1 MVCISETRLVTIHNV
16 QPRHANPLGT
26 LHGGVLMGWMAT
38 AAAMAAS
45 RFSRGPVVL
54 GTIDDVFFLN
64 PVRIGELV
72 EVEARVVYRG
82 ASTMDV
88 VVDVVSENPWLGG
101 TRITTHATMAY
112 VAVDESLR
120 PRRIA
125 ASLEPCSGEEDELY
139 GEAENRYIERKKQL
153 RSVKPEPPTPIRGLP
168 SMTSYRRVHP
178 DDAYFGNWMSAASLL
193 KTMDD
198 LGGMLASRYARGVVV
213 TGAVD
218 RIVFH
223 EPMYVGEILK
233 LYAALTYVGRTSLEV
248 SIGVEAT
255 NPLSGETRTTCT
267 SYFTFVHL
275 GSDGKPRPVPRFEP
289 KLPDDLEAWRRA
301 GERRRARLAKLRRV
315 RERILGQGRRV

>member
-16 QPRHANPLGT
+16 QPRHTNPLGT

-38 AAAMAAS
+38 TAAMAAS

-64 PVRIGELV
+64 PVRMGELV
-72 EVEARVVYRG
+72 EIETRVVYRG
-82 ASTMDV
+82 TSTMDV
-88 VVDVVSENPWLGG
+88 VVDVVSENPWLGE
-101 TRITTHATMAY
+101 RRVTTHATMAY
-112 VAVDESLR
+112 IAVDEKLR

-125 ASLEPCSGEEDELY
+125 ANLEPCNREEDELY
-139 GEAENRYIERKKQL
+139 SEAEERYIERKRQL
-153 RSVKPEPPTPIRGLP
+153 RSVRPEPPKPVKGLP

-198 LGGMLASRYARGVVV
+198 VGGMLALRYARGVVV

-223 EPMYVGEILK
+223 EPMYVGEILR
-233 LYAALTYVGRTSLEV
+233 LDAAVTYVGKTSLEV
-248 SIGVEAT
+248 SISVEAS

-289 KLPDDLEAWRRA
+289 ELPEDMEAWRMA
-301 GERRRARLAKLRRV
+301 EERRRARLEKLRRV
-315 RERILGQGRRV
+315 RERILGRGYRI